1 MCLWSP
7 LLHTLQGAACALVL
21 HCLAPRGSRVSKQLP
36 DDYGVRVRSHLQP
49 EPSASLP
56 PPLFVESRCSALP
69 VGVIG
74 PAPFP
79 HALRWVSLRP
89 PRGIDSAG
97 VTCTPSE
104 GSGAAVREAGTRV
117 RILPLWCGAAFSHI
131 LLASVFP
138 AWEVGTGPPGSWL
151 QSRTQRRS
159 ARRRNGVVW
168 LQLQATD
175 PDPPCPHPHP
185 AVAPRLLRPGDP
197 DTAARRGQHQV
208 PQHRGHVCYLGVCRT
223 HRLAEIIQWIRSAST
238 KEPSGKARREPQDP
252 YSYGRRRWRE
262 AEARLG
268 SQDSGLQRGGQRSAQ
283 LAG

>member
-1 MCLWSP
+1 MKLGPGFESCPS
-7 LLHTLQGAACALVL
+7 
-21 HCLAPRGSRVSKQLP
+21 
-36 DDYGVRVRSHLQP
+36 GVVR
-49 EPSASLP
+49 
-56 PPLFVESRCSALP
+56 
-69 VGVIG
+69 
-74 PAPFP
+74 PFP
-79 HALRWVSLRP
+79 TDFWPQCSPPGKWGLAL
-89 PRGIDSAG
+89 A
-97 VTCTPSE
+97 
-104 GSGAAVREAGTRV
+104 
-117 RILPLWCGAAFSHI
+117 
-131 LLASVFP
+131 
-138 AWEVGTGPPGSWL
+138 PGSWL

-238 KEPSGKARREPQDP
+238 KEPSGKASREPQNP